1 MDANLD
7 SDRIIAFLKAVGE
20 RLHAPAEIVLLGG
33 SALSLIGSSRPTLD
47 LDFDGEEKASDEFRI
62 LLEQVASAM
71 HLEIE
76 AVPLHRFVP
85 LPPETATHHI
95 EIAQFGQLQVYV
107 FNPYGIA
114 LSKLDRGLS
123 SDIADVAFL
132 LREGFVDLDA
142 LNQLIDRAATR
153 ASEYD
158 LDPAQMR
165 THLVLA
171 QAVMLDD

>member
-20 RLHAPAEIVLLGG
+20 RLHSPAEIVLLGG

-47 LDFDGEEKASDEFRI
+47 IDFDGEEKASDEFRV

-71 HLEIE
+71 HLDIE

-85 LPPETATHHI
+85 LPPETATRHI
-95 EIAQFGQLQVYV
+95 QIAQFGQLQVYV

-123 SDIADVAFL
+123 SDIADIAFL
-132 LREGFVDLDA
+132 LREGFVDSDT
-142 LNQLIDRAATR
+142 LNQLIDLAVAQ

-165 THLVLA
+165 THLALA
-171 QAVMLDD
+171 QTELSDD